1 MSAPQPPHHHTHAG
15 ETLRHLPGLVPTQRR
30 APPRIPEKCLSWCS
44 QRDGAPAMC
53 RMLCLR
59 NRTPLLTQAEALAK
73 LRPDS
78 SSSKTASIGDFFE
91 AWRTRLSPYSFIY
104 VKGTPEGVVGRYME
118 ELDADDGQ
126 YDFGAVS
133 RWAPDKMRRRSDGVE
148 YLDWGEAGCLLHV
161 PFTSIFSPFLN
172 LPRNVERVMSPP
184 INLATQYYESFENGT
199 QARALGRFTDEVYKL
214 GAFDMV
220 SKVIEHWRDR
230 AAKQAEAEAAAQ
242 KEADRGAES
251 AQAAREARDR
261 VKEKNTKE

>member
-126 YDFGAVS
+126 YDFGAS
-133 RWAPDKMRRRSDGVE
+133 TSTG
-148 YLDWGEAGCLLHV
+148 GEAGCLLHV

-261 VKEKNTKE
+261 VKRRRTPRSSQACPPPTN